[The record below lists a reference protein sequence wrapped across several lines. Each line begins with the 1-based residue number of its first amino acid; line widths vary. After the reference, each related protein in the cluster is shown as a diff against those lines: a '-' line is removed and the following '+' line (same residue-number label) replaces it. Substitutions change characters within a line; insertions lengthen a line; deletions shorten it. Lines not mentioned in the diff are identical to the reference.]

1 MQEGT
6 ISGQFKVQRIEKYQ
20 DKRLVFG
27 WAYMTNTNIGETM
40 IDHSGDIVDIEE
52 VEQAAYKFVKLW
64 RDGSDN
70 HERGGVAVLVESMVF
85 SKEKAVALGIPTGV
99 LPSGWWVGFE
109 VMDDD
114 VWEKVKTGEYK
125 MFSIEGSARRVP
137 V

>member
-40 IDHSGDIVDIEE
+40 IDYSGDIVDIEE

-85 SKEKAVALGIPTGV
+85 SKEKAAALGIPTGV